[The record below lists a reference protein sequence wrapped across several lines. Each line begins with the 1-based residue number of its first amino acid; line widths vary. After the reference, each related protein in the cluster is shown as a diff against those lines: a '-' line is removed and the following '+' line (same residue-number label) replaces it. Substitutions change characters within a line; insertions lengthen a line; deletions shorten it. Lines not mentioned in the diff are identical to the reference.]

1 MKNKTIAILFVFFA
15 IISIGHAQNLK
26 LSEGESFINVNGIDH
41 WVKVKGVSNN
51 TIPLIIVHGGPG
63 GHNYSFERT
72 IGPLLEKHVTIIYY
86 EQRGCGRSKAS
97 KDTTAYTLPILID
110 DLEELR
116 KALNIEKNNLLGF
129 SFGAELAARYAVAY
143 PNRVEKLILSSPAEL
158 STSTVLVQI
167 QGLYHLADSNLRLK
181 IDDIL
186 KENIPIMDKLFKIWG
201 NTSTAF
207 FDEFSFYNPEA
218 AKLNRSLWAESN
230 LPHEGSHHLQRVI
243 FENAKGDLLET
254 IKGLNTETL
263 IISGIHDKNGGL
275 QYGLYIDAI
284 LSRSE
289 LKIYMK
295 SAHFPDIDET
305 EIYAKDVITF
315 ITKN

>member
-1 MKNKTIAILFVFFA
+1 MKNKKITILLVFF
-15 IISIGHAQNLK
+15 IFTSIGHSQNLK
-26 LSEGESFINVNGIDH
+26 LCEGESFINLNGIEH

-51 TIPLIIVHGGPG
+51 TIPLIVLHGGPG
-63 GHNYSFERT
+63 GHNYNFERT

-97 KDTTAYTLPILID
+97 KDTSAYTLSILID

-116 KALNIEKNNLLGF
+116 KALKIGKINLLGF
-129 SFGAELAARYAVAY
+129 SFGAELAARYTVAY
-143 PNRVEKLILSSPAEL
+143 PNHVEKLILSSPAEL
-158 STSTVLVQI
+158 STSTILVQI
-167 QGLYHLADSNLRLK
+167 QGLYHFADSDLRLK
-181 IDDIL
+181 IDNIL

-207 FDEFSFYNPEA
+207 FDDFSFYNPEA
-218 AKLNRSLWAESN
+218 AKLNRRLWKESN

-254 IKGLNTETL
+254 IEGLNTETL

-275 QYGLYIDAI
+275 HYGMYINAI
-284 LSRSE
+284 LPRSE
-289 LKIYMK
+289 LKVYMR

-315 ITKN
+315 MTKK

>member
-15 IISIGHAQNLK
+15 ITSIGHAQNLK
-26 LSEGESFINVNGIDH
+26 LGEGESFINVNGVDH

-51 TIPLIIVHGGPG
+51 TIPLIIIHGGPG

-97 KDTTAYTLPILID
+97 KDTTAYTLSILID

-116 KALNIEKNNLLGF
+116 KALKIEKMNLLGF
-129 SFGAELAARYAVAY
+129 SFGAELAARYTAVY
-143 PNRVEKLILSSPAEL
+143 PNHVEKLILSCPAEI
-158 STSTVLVQI
+158 STSVILVQI
-167 QGLYHLADSNLRLK
+167 QGLYQLADSNLRLK
-181 IDDIL
+181 IDNIL
-186 KENIPIMDKLFKIWG
+186 KENIPILDKWLKIWVH
-201 NTSTAF
+201 TSTAF

-218 AKLNRSLWAESN
+218 AKLNRSLWMKSN

-254 IKGLNTETL
+254 IEGLNTETL

-275 QYGLYIDAI
+275 QYGLYINKI
-284 LSRSE
+284 LPRSE

-305 EIYAKDVITF
+305 ERYAKDVITF